1 MVSRQR
7 TDPEKPQPRR
17 RPATT
22 PEGRENQ
29 LIALA
34 VDLAEKQMRAGT
46 ASAQVISHYLKLGST
61 REQLEQE
68 RLSRENELLAAK
80 AEQIA
85 SSAKIEELYKG
96 AIDAMRSYSGQEPL
110 TRDDDYED

>member
-1 MVSRQR
+1 MVARRRSEQ
-7 TDPEKPQPRR
+7 DQEPSRR

-29 LIALA
+29 LVSLA
-34 VDLAEKQMRAGT
+34 VDLAEKQLREGT

-68 RLSRENELLAAK
+68 RLSRENELLTAK
-80 AEQIA
+80 VEDMA
-85 SSAKIEELYKG
+85 SRKRVEDLYER
-96 AIDAMRSYSGQEPL
+96 ALNAMRSYAGQEPL
-110 TRDDDYED
+110 EAPDDFDD